1 MPTNISE
8 LEKELQQAEQK
19 YLQLA
24 RLVEAVQE
32 NSEVL
37 KTLITSLDDEL
48 TEQTDDARF
57 YIVNELIAHLKKYLS
72 PTPEK
77 GIDFDGVVM
86 LQSRF
91 GAKRDTDGYTYFCG
105 IDYRRVKGDNQN
117 STSVWRNYL
126 LSEYP
131 SECTIEIVDN
141 TKDSPVKGRY
151 LLVGCNATLRDV
163 ATIATMNFEHPPVAD
178 RQFAPLSI
186 DENLAP
192 IVDTIVQ
199 PQDNMESVLDKEAL
213 ELESQLTDLAPQDD
227 VELAP
232 HLMIGKTIITSTYG
246 SPMEGT
252 IVSYVDG
259 DEKPWRV
266 KVDGIPVELFLIRSD
281 FELL

>member
-1 MPTNISE
+1 MTNGISE
-8 LEKELQQAEQK
+8 LEKELEQAEK
-19 YLQLA
+19 RYRELA
-24 RLVEAVQE
+24 QLVEAAQE
-32 NSEVL
+32 NSEAL
-37 KTLITSLDDEL
+37 ERIISYLEDGLSNQSEDGK
-48 TEQTDDARF
+48 RF
-57 YIVNELIAHLKKYLS
+57 IATQVTAHLKKYLS

-77 GIDFDGVVM
+77 VLDFDGVVM
-86 LQSRF
+86 LQERF
-91 GAKRDTDGYTYFCG
+91 GAKKDTNGYTYFCG

-141 TKDSPVKGRY
+141 LKDSPIKGRY

-163 ATIATMNFEHPPVAD
+163 ATIAAMNFETPPVAGG
-178 RQFAPLSI
+178 QFVPLSI
-186 DENLAP
+186 DENLLP
-192 IVDTIVQ
+192 IVDTKAQ
-199 PQDNMESVLDKEAL
+199 PKDDTEWVLDEKAL
-213 ELESQLTDLAPQDD
+213 EFESQLSQLAPPGDM
-227 VELAP
+227 ELVP
-232 HLMIGKTIITSTYG
+232 HLLIGKTIITSAYG

-281 FELL
+281 FEVL

>member
-1 MPTNISE
+1 MSNQSE
-8 LEKELQQAEQK
+8 DGK
-19 YLQLA
+19 
-24 RLVEAVQE
+24 
-32 NSEVL
+32 
-37 KTLITSLDDEL
+37 
-48 TEQTDDARF
+48 RF
-57 YIVNELIAHLKKYLS
+57 IATQVTTHLKKYLS

-77 GIDFDGVVM
+77 VLDFDGVVM
-86 LQSRF
+86 LQERF
-91 GAKRDTDGYTYFCG
+91 GAKKDTNGYTYFCG

-141 TKDSPVKGRY
+141 TKDSPIKGRY

-163 ATIATMNFEHPPVAD
+163 ATIATMNFETPPVAGG
-178 RQFAPLSI
+178 QFVPLRI
-186 DENLAP
+186 DENLLP
-192 IVDTIVQ
+192 IADTKVQ
-199 PQDNMESVLDKEAL
+199 PQADTESVLDKESQL
-213 ELESQLTDLAPQDD
+213 SQLTPQDD
-227 VELAP
+227 MESVP
-232 HLMIGKTIITSTYG
+232 HLLIGKAIITSAYG

-266 KVDGIPVELFLIRSD
+266 KVDEIPVELFLVRSD